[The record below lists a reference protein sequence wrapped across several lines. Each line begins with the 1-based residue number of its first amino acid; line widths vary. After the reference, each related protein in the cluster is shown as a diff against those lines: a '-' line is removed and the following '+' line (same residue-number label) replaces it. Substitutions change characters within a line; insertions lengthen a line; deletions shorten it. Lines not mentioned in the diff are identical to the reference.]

1 MTKGASLALWGLG
14 KGEGQRRDTLRGLAL
29 AWERE
34 APRSPPG
41 STFCQLCIFWGNP
54 LFLGGCICSA
64 SRLQSLDIRRGDS
77 SRGGGVSHRPLGT
90 GTLPVASRGSPSS
103 PSGTSVP
110 SSPGET
116 KFSGEQIPGRD
127 TRGKVRGGTRRRS
140 RDSSPILPLISFPRS
155 SIPGE
160 GKLEA
165 STLRR
170 KKPRWSRLFGAR
182 EPTFSSQP
190 AA

>member
-77 SRGGGVSHRPLGT
+77 SRGGGGQSQALGDRDSACCFQR
-90 GTLPVASRGSPSS
+90 LSQLSKWNVC
-103 PSGTSVP
+103 
-110 SSPGET
+110 T
-116 KFSGEQIPGRD
+116 KFS
-127 TRGKVRGGTRRRS
+127 RGDEILRRTNS
-140 RDSSPILPLISFPRS
+140 RKRH
-155 SIPGE
+155 E
-160 GKLEA
+160 GKGE
-165 STLRR
+165 RR
-170 KKPRWSRLFGAR
+170 HKK
-182 EPTFSSQP
+182 TQ
-190 AA
+190 

>member
-1 MTKGASLALWGLG
+1 MTKGASLALRGLG
-14 KGEGQRRDTLRGLAL
+14 KGEGHRRDTLCSLAL

-41 STFCQLCIFWGNP
+41 STFCQLCIFWGNS
-54 LFLGGCICSA
+54 LFLGGCICSV
-64 SRLQSLDIRRGDS
+64 SRLQSLDIHRGDS
-77 SRGGGVSHRPLGT
+77 SRGVVSYRPFGT

-127 TRGKVRGGTRRRS
+127 TRGKMREGTRRRS
-140 RDSSPILPLISFPRS
+140 MDSFPVLPLISFPRS

-165 STLRR
+165 SMLRR

-182 EPTFSSQP
+182 EPKFSSQP